1 MSQIRLLAIGAC
13 QLIAPLSPLLKARR
27 VKPSHVIGAYTIIE
41 AHQRLRFMRGEFETP
56 KELHRFCEIT
66 ERLDPSSPMFQP
78 IETADVNLLEPNS
91 PYCTYFGSHALNR
104 ATLQRDFLNAL
115 AKVGPD
121 AHRATSVWLHQGLLG
136 CNEQRKREAAE
147 FLVPL
152 LDDRIEDVDLV
163 RELLLGMY
171 GRKQDYDEFVSSI
184 AEIRDMVPSPM
195 ALVAYIH
202 QYLPD
207 GRPLPWPPEHLEYT
221 IEAAR
226 RLNLPIFNPADI
238 VAKFGVDKAMNEAR
252 TLYRD
257 EFCPVIGDHLYAF
270 VRDVID
276 RKAATF
282 IERSTDPVAAA
293 K

>member
-1 MSQIRLLAIGAC
+1 MTGTRVVPIGAC
-13 QLIAPLSPLLKARR
+13 QLDRALSSSEKDGRMNVRR
-27 VKPSHVIGAYTIIE
+27 WIWCYTTVEALQQIRFFQGAIE
-41 AHQRLRFMRGEFETP
+41 IHERLYPYCGLPREFEYSAVHWS
-56 KELHRFCEIT
+56 KINE
-66 ERLDPSSPMFQP
+66 
-78 IETADVNLLEPNS
+78 ADLVLVEPNS
-91 PYCTYFGSHALNR
+91 IICTYFESYALNR
-104 ATLQRDFLNAL
+104 ASFHGFL
-115 AKVGPD
+115 D
-121 AHRATSVWLHQGLLG
+121 AFGSEKRRETNDWLLHGVLG
-136 CNEQRKREAAE
+136 CNEDRRREAANR
-147 FLVPL
+147 L
-152 LDDRIEDVDLV
+152 LQLLPPDIEDREIV
-163 RELLLGMY
+163 RELLVETR
-171 GRKQDYDEFVSSI
+171 GRRQDFEEYVTSI

-226 RLNLPIFNPADI
+226 RLDLPIFNPADI